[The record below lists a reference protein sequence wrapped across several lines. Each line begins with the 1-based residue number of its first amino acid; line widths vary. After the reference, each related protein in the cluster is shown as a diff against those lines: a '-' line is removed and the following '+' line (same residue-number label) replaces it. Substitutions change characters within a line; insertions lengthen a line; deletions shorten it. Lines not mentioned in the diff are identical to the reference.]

1 MSKFDLD
8 ALSLEDLKKLQKQ
21 VATAIASYEA
31 RQKAAAFE
39 KVDAIAKELGYS
51 LSDLAEFRA
60 APKRPASIPKYRHPE
75 NPEVTW
81 SGRGRKP
88 AWLAEEIA
96 AGKKL
101 EDFSI

>member
-21 VATAIASYEA
+21 VATAIASYET

-51 LSDLAEFRA
+51 LSELAEFRA
-60 APKRPASIPKYRHPE
+60 APKHPASIPKYRHPE
-75 NPEVTW
+75 NREVTW

-96 AGKKL
+96 SGKEL
-101 EDFSI
+101 EDFAI